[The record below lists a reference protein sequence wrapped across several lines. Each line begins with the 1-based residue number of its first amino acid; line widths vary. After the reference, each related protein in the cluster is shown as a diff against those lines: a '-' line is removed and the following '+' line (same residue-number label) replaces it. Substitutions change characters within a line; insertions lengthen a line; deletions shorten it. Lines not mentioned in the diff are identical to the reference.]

1 MENNN
6 IDFWKYFW
14 IIKIGNYIKDSIPIH
29 LLHTELQ
36 TSCFRPQFH
45 RVSLKFF
52 IEHFYTMSFMIA
64 ILVLLEMIKKLQD
77 KTFLVIE
84 FSNNKNKFY
93 RLTNT
98 INLINFCKSLI
109 TINSCSCNLEANP
122 IAYCVLNIVLKIAV
136 LHFYE
141 WIHGKLLKLLIRYL
155 IAITY
160 MLFACRY
167 I

>member
-1 MENNN
+1 METIIQY
-6 IDFWKYFW
+6 IDFRKYIF
-14 IIKIGNYIKDSIPIH
+14 
-29 LLHTELQ
+29 
-36 TSCFRPQFH
+36 TSKPVPGFYSDPFITYRVTDIMFCQPQFH

-98 INLINFCKSLI
+98 INLINSRKSLI
-109 TINSCSCNLEANP
+109 TIRVLMQLQFARES
-122 IAYCVLNIVLKIAV
+122 AYWSRSSKSYPDFTVVQ
-136 LHFYE
+136 
-141 WIHGKLLKLLIRYL
+141 
-155 IAITY
+155 
-160 MLFACRY
+160 
-167 I
+167 